1 MYVVVELLLR
11 LLVPACPAAH
21 HLQKNRLAW
30 RLAVLVVSQLQKRR
44 TRRREWR
51 SRKAPA
57 PI

>member
-30 RLAVLVVSQLQKRR
+30 RLAVLVVSLPQKSR
-44 TRRREWR
+44 TRRTQWR
-51 SRKAPA
+51 GRKAPV
-57 PI
+57 PM